1 MGSNRRRNATRL
13 AKQASEL
20 GFAVP
25 EVIAYRVARLALA
38 GASPSRRDR
47 AEFQRMSTEKVSAFY
62 ESWNAM
68 LLATCRANLDF
79 AMSFLASPTSWPSWN
94 RTLRASAER
103 AALDVLASG
112 VAPVHRRAVA
122 NAKRLRRHRSS
133 ID

>member
-1 MGSNRRRNATRL
+1 MGSNRRRNANRL
-13 AKQASEL
+13 AKQVSDL
-20 GFAVP
+20 GLAVP
-25 EVIAYRVARLALA
+25 EVIAHRLARLSLA
-38 GASPSRRDR
+38 GASPSPRDR

-68 LLATCRANLDF
+68 LAATYRANLDF
-79 AMSFLASPTSWPSWN
+79 TMSFLAWPTSWAGWN
-94 RTLRASAER
+94 RTVRASAQR

-122 NAKRLRRHRSS
+122 NAKRLRRRRSS